1 MNTTINKHAL
11 VFGFTSIF
19 LIGLGLTIVN
29 PVIPFMVEQYTKN
42 TQQQATMVT
51 LLSAIYAFSMF
62 LAAPMLGA
70 LSDRFGRKIILII
83 SLFGS
88 AFGYYLFGF
97 GGALWILFLGRIIE
111 GLTGGEISAILAY
124 FADLTPIESRTKY
137 FGWISATVGIGTAAG
152 PLIGGFLA
160 QYGPAIPLYVASF
173 LSLSN
178 AVYGYFFMPES
189 LTKRERTRNLSLQ
202 QINPFKQLQLV
213 FTFRSVKW
221 LLITVFLIWLP
232 NGSFQAIF
240 AQFSIDTF
248 HLSPII
254 IGFTFSLIGIMDIFA
269 QLLIMP
275 ILLKFWR
282 ENQIITMGIISEM
295 IGYSV
300 IILSA
305 FYSSIPCFI
314 IGMVFFGLGDA
325 IFSPSYNG
333 LISTYASKED
343 QGKIQGASQSIQAL
357 ARVIG
362 PMIGGQLYANFH
374 HTMPFII
381 GFILLGLATFIVK
394 PKVKRSF

>member
-11 VFGFTSIF
+11 VFGFTSVF

-29 PVIPFMVEQYTKN
+29 PVIPFMVEQYTKH
-42 TQQQATMVT
+42 TQQQATTVT

-70 LSDRFGRKIILII
+70 LSDRFGQKIILIS

-88 AFGYYLFGF
+88 AIGYYLFGF

-282 ENQIITMGIISEM
+282 ENQIITMGITSEM

-305 FYSSIPCFI
+305 FYGSIPCFI

-357 ARVIG
+357 ARVIS

>member
-11 VFGFTSIF
+11 VFGFTSVF

-42 TQQQATMVT
+42 TQQQATTVT

-70 LSDRFGRKIILII
+70 LSDRFGRKIILIS

-88 AFGYYLFGF
+88 AIGYYLFGF

-221 LLITVFLIWLP
+221 LLITGFLIWLP

-282 ENQIITMGIISEM
+282 ENQIITMGITSEM

-305 FYSSIPCFI
+305 FYGSIPCFI

-357 ARVIG
+357 ARVIS
-362 PMIGGQLYANFH
+362 PMISGQLYANFH

>member
-11 VFGFTSIF
+11 VFGFTSVF

-29 PVIPFMVEQYTKN
+29 PVIPFMVEQYTKH
-42 TQQQATMVT
+42 TQQQATTVT

-70 LSDRFGRKIILII
+70 LSDRFGRKIILIS

-88 AFGYYLFGF
+88 AIGYYLFGF

-221 LLITVFLIWLP
+221 LLITGFLIWLP

-282 ENQIITMGIISEM
+282 ENQIITMGITSEM

-305 FYSSIPCFI
+305 FYGSIPCFI

-357 ARVIG
+357 ARVIS

>member
-11 VFGFTSIF
+11 VFGFTSVF

-29 PVIPFMVEQYTKN
+29 PVIPFMVEQYTKH
-42 TQQQATMVT
+42 TQQQATTVT

-70 LSDRFGRKIILII
+70 LSDRFGRKIILIS

-88 AFGYYLFGF
+88 AIGYYLFGF

-221 LLITVFLIWLP
+221 LLITGFLIWLP

-282 ENQIITMGIISEM
+282 ENQIITMGITSEM

-357 ARVIG
+357 ARVIS

>member
-11 VFGFTSIF
+11 VFGFTSVF

-42 TQQQATMVT
+42 TQQQATTVT

-70 LSDRFGRKIILII
+70 LSDRFGRKIILIS

-88 AFGYYLFGF
+88 AIGYYLFGF

-221 LLITVFLIWLP
+221 LLITGFLIWLP

-240 AQFSIDTF
+240 AQFSIVTF

-282 ENQIITMGIISEM
+282 ENQIITMGITSEM

-305 FYSSIPCFI
+305 FYGSIPCFI

-357 ARVIG
+357 ARVIS

>member
-11 VFGFTSIF
+11 VFGFTSVF

-42 TQQQATMVT
+42 TQQQATTVT

-70 LSDRFGRKIILII
+70 LSDRFGRKIILIS

-88 AFGYYLFGF
+88 AIGYYLFGF

-160 QYGPAIPLYVASF
+160 QYGPATPLYVASF

-221 LLITVFLIWLP
+221 LLITGFLIWLP

-282 ENQIITMGIISEM
+282 ENQIITMGITSEM

-300 IILSA
+300 LILSA
-305 FYSSIPCFI
+305 FYGSIPCFI

-333 LISTYASKED
+333 LILTYASKED

-362 PMIGGQLYANFH
+362 PMICGQLYATFH

>member
-11 VFGFTSIF
+11 VFGFTSVF

-42 TQQQATMVT
+42 TQQQATTVT

-70 LSDRFGRKIILII
+70 LSDRFGRKIILIS

-88 AFGYYLFGF
+88 AIGYYLFGF

-111 GLTGGEISAILAY
+111 GLTSGEISAILAY

-152 PLIGGFLA
+152 PLIGRFLA
-160 QYGPAIPLYVASF
+160 QYGPATPLYVASF

-221 LLITVFLIWLP
+221 LLITGFLIWLP

-282 ENQIITMGIISEM
+282 ENQIITMGITSEM

-300 IILSA
+300 LILSA
-305 FYSSIPCFI
+305 FYGSIPCFI

-362 PMIGGQLYANFH
+362 PMICGQLYATFH

>member
-11 VFGFTSIF
+11 VFGFTSVF

-42 TQQQATMVT
+42 TQQQATTVT

-70 LSDRFGRKIILII
+70 LSDRFGRKIILIS

-88 AFGYYLFGF
+88 AIGYYLFDF

-124 FADLTPIESRTKY
+124 FADLTPIESRTKS

-221 LLITVFLIWLP
+221 LLITGLLIWLP

-282 ENQIITMGIISEM
+282 ENQIITMGITSEM

-305 FYSSIPCFI
+305 FYGSIPCFI

>member
-11 VFGFTSIF
+11 VFGFTSVF

-42 TQQQATMVT
+42 TQQQATTVT

-70 LSDRFGRKIILII
+70 LSDRFVRKIILIS

-88 AFGYYLFGF
+88 AIGYYLFGF

-189 LTKRERTRNLSLQ
+189 LTKRKRTRNLSLQ

-221 LLITVFLIWLP
+221 LLITGFLIWLP

-254 IGFTFSLIGIMDIFA
+254 IGFTFSLIGVMDIFA

-282 ENQIITMGIISEM
+282 ENQIITMGITSEM

-305 FYSSIPCFI
+305 FYGSIPCFI

-374 HTMPFII
+374 HTMSFII

>member
-11 VFGFTSIF
+11 VFGFTSVF

-42 TQQQATMVT
+42 TQQQATTVT

-70 LSDRFGRKIILII
+70 LSDRFGRKIILIS

-88 AFGYYLFGF
+88 AIGYYLFGF

-124 FADLTPIESRTKY
+124 FADLTPIESRTKS

-221 LLITVFLIWLP
+221 LLITGFLIWLP

-282 ENQIITMGIISEM
+282 ENQIITMGITSEM

-305 FYSSIPCFI
+305 FYGSIPCFI

-357 ARVIG
+357 ARVIS

>member
-11 VFGFTSIF
+11 VFGFTSVF

-42 TQQQATMVT
+42 TQQQATTVT

-70 LSDRFGRKIILII
+70 LSDRFGRKIILIS

-88 AFGYYLFGF
+88 AIGYYLFGF

-124 FADLTPIESRTKY
+124 FADLTPIESRTKS

-282 ENQIITMGIISEM
+282 ENQMITMGITSEM

-305 FYSSIPCFI
+305 FYGSIPCFI

>member
-11 VFGFTSIF
+11 VFGFTSVF

-42 TQQQATMVT
+42 TQQQATTVT

-70 LSDRFGRKIILII
+70 LSDRFGRKIILIS

-88 AFGYYLFGF
+88 AIGYYLFGF

-124 FADLTPIESRTKY
+124 FADLTPIESRTKS

-221 LLITVFLIWLP
+221 LLITGFLIWLP

-282 ENQIITMGIISEM
+282 ENQIITMGITSEM

-300 IILSA
+300 LILSA
-305 FYSSIPCFI
+305 FYGSIPCFI

>member
-1 MNTTINKHAL
+1 M
-11 VFGFTSIF
+11 
-19 LIGLGLTIVN
+19 
-29 PVIPFMVEQYTKN
+29 
-42 TQQQATMVT
+42 
-51 LLSAIYAFSMF
+51 
-62 LAAPMLGA
+62 
-70 LSDRFGRKIILII
+70 
-83 SLFGS
+83 
-88 AFGYYLFGF
+88 
-97 GGALWILFLGRIIE
+97 
-111 GLTGGEISAILAY
+111 
-124 FADLTPIESRTKY
+124 TPIESRTKY

-221 LLITVFLIWLP
+221 LLITGFLIWLP

-254 IGFTFSLIGIMDIFA
+254 IGFTFSLIGVMDIFA

-282 ENQIITMGIISEM
+282 ENQIITMGITSEM

-305 FYSSIPCFI
+305 FYGSIPCFI

>member
-11 VFGFTSIF
+11 VFGFTSVF

-29 PVIPFMVEQYTKN
+29 PVIPFMVEQYTQN
-42 TQQQATMVT
+42 TQQQATTVT

-70 LSDRFGRKIILII
+70 LSDRFGRKIILIS

-88 AFGYYLFGF
+88 AIGYYLFGF

-160 QYGPAIPLYVASF
+160 QYGPAIHLYVASF

-221 LLITVFLIWLP
+221 LLITGFLIWLP

-282 ENQIITMGIISEM
+282 ENQIITMGITSEM

-305 FYSSIPCFI
+305 FYGSIPCFI

>member
-11 VFGFTSIF
+11 VFGFTSVF

-42 TQQQATMVT
+42 TQQQATTVT

-70 LSDRFGRKIILII
+70 LSDRFGRKIILIS

-88 AFGYYLFGF
+88 AIGYYLFGF

-254 IGFTFSLIGIMDIFA
+254 IGFTFSLIGIIDIFA

-282 ENQIITMGIISEM
+282 ENQIITMGITSEM

-305 FYSSIPCFI
+305 FYGSIPCFI
-314 IGMVFFGLGDA
+314 IGMVFFGLDDA

>member
-11 VFGFTSIF
+11 VFGFTSVF

-42 TQQQATMVT
+42 TQQQATTVT

-70 LSDRFGRKIILII
+70 LSDRFGRKIILIS

-88 AFGYYLFGF
+88 AIGYYLFGF

-282 ENQIITMGIISEM
+282 ENQIITMGITSEM

-305 FYSSIPCFI
+305 FYGSIPCFI

-357 ARVIG
+357 ARVIS

>member
-11 VFGFTSIF
+11 VFGFTSVF

-42 TQQQATMVT
+42 TQQQATTVT

-70 LSDRFGRKIILII
+70 LSDRFGRKIILIS

-88 AFGYYLFGF
+88 AIGYYLFGF

-124 FADLTPIESRTKY
+124 FADLTPIESRTKS

-221 LLITVFLIWLP
+221 LLITGFLIWLP

-282 ENQIITMGIISEM
+282 ENQIITMGITSEI

-305 FYSSIPCFI
+305 FYGSIPCFI

>member
-11 VFGFTSIF
+11 VFGFTSVF

-42 TQQQATMVT
+42 TQQQATTVT

-70 LSDRFGRKIILII
+70 LSDRFGRKIILIS

-88 AFGYYLFGF
+88 AVGYYLFGF

-221 LLITVFLIWLP
+221 LLITGFLIWLP

-282 ENQIITMGIISEM
+282 ENQIITMGITSEM

-305 FYSSIPCFI
+305 FYGSIPCFI

>member
-11 VFGFTSIF
+11 VFGFTSVF

-42 TQQQATMVT
+42 TQQQATTVT

-70 LSDRFGRKIILII
+70 LSDRFGRKIILIS

-88 AFGYYLFGF
+88 AIGYYLFGF

-124 FADLTPIESRTKY
+124 FADLTPIESRTKS

-221 LLITVFLIWLP
+221 LLITGFLIWLP

-282 ENQIITMGIISEM
+282 ENQIITMVITSEM

-305 FYSSIPCFI
+305 FYGSIPCFI

>member
-11 VFGFTSIF
+11 VFGFTSVF

-29 PVIPFMVEQYTKN
+29 PIIPFMVEQYTKN
-42 TQQQATMVT
+42 TQQQATTVT

-70 LSDRFGRKIILII
+70 LSDRFGRKIILIS

-88 AFGYYLFGF
+88 AIGYYLFGF

-124 FADLTPIESRTKY
+124 FADLTPIESRTKS
-137 FGWISATVGIGTAAG
+137 FGWISATIGIGTAAG

-221 LLITVFLIWLP
+221 LLITGFLIWLP

-282 ENQIITMGIISEM
+282 ENQIITMGITSEM

-305 FYSSIPCFI
+305 FYGSIPCFI

>member
-11 VFGFTSIF
+11 VFGFTSVY

-42 TQQQATMVT
+42 TQQQATTVT

-70 LSDRFGRKIILII
+70 LSDRFGRKIILIS

-88 AFGYYLFGF
+88 AIGYYLFGF

-124 FADLTPIESRTKY
+124 FADLTPIESRTKS

-221 LLITVFLIWLP
+221 LLITGFLIWLP

-282 ENQIITMGIISEM
+282 ENQIITMGITSEM

-305 FYSSIPCFI
+305 FYGSIPCFI

>member
-11 VFGFTSIF
+11 VFSFTSVF

-42 TQQQATMVT
+42 TQQQATTVT

-70 LSDRFGRKIILII
+70 LSDRFGRKIILIS

-88 AFGYYLFGF
+88 AIGYYLFGF

-111 GLTGGEISAILAY
+111 RLTGGEISAILAY

-160 QYGPAIPLYVASF
+160 QYGPATPLYVASF

-221 LLITVFLIWLP
+221 LLITGFLIWLP

-282 ENQIITMGIISEM
+282 ENQIITMGITSEM

-300 IILSA
+300 LILSA
-305 FYSSIPCFI
+305 FYGSIPCFI

>member
-11 VFGFTSIF
+11 VFGFTSVF

-42 TQQQATMVT
+42 TQQQATTVT

-70 LSDRFGRKIILII
+70 LSDRFGRKIILIS

-88 AFGYYLFGF
+88 AIGYYLFGF

-124 FADLTPIESRTKY
+124 FADLTPIKSRTKS

-221 LLITVFLIWLP
+221 LLITGFLIWLP

-282 ENQIITMGIISEM
+282 ENQIITMGITSEM

-305 FYSSIPCFI
+305 FYGSIPCFI

>member
-11 VFGFTSIF
+11 VFGFTSVF

-42 TQQQATMVT
+42 TQQQATTVT
-51 LLSAIYAFSMF
+51 LLGAIYAFSMF

-70 LSDRFGRKIILII
+70 LSDRFGRKIILIS

-88 AFGYYLFGF
+88 AIGYYLFGF

-137 FGWISATVGIGTAAG
+137 FGWISATVGIGTAVG

-160 QYGPAIPLYVASF
+160 QYGPATPLYVASF

-282 ENQIITMGIISEM
+282 ENQIITMGITSEM

-300 IILSA
+300 LILSA
-305 FYSSIPCFI
+305 FYGSIPCFI

-325 IFSPSYNG
+325 IFSPSYND

-362 PMIGGQLYANFH
+362 PMICGQLYATFH

>member
-11 VFGFTSIF
+11 VFGFTSVF

-42 TQQQATMVT
+42 TQQQATTVT

-70 LSDRFGRKIILII
+70 LSDRFGRKIILIS

-88 AFGYYLFGF
+88 AIGYYLFGF

-124 FADLTPIESRTKY
+124 FADLTPIESRTKS

-221 LLITVFLIWLP
+221 LLITGFLIWLP

-282 ENQIITMGIISEM
+282 ENQIITMGITSEM

-305 FYSSIPCFI
+305 FYGSIPCFI

-343 QGKIQGASQSIQAL
+343 QGKIQGTSQSIQAL

>member
-11 VFGFTSIF
+11 VFGFTSVF

-42 TQQQATMVT
+42 TQQQATTVT

-70 LSDRFGRKIILII
+70 LSDRFGRKIILIS

-88 AFGYYLFGF
+88 AIGYYLFGF

-160 QYGPAIPLYVASF
+160 QYGPATPLYVASF

-202 QINPFKQLQLV
+202 QINPFKQLQLI

-221 LLITVFLIWLP
+221 LLITGFLIWLP

-282 ENQIITMGIISEM
+282 ENQIITMGITSEM
-295 IGYSV
+295 IGDSV

-362 PMIGGQLYANFH
+362 PMIGGQLYATFH

>member
-11 VFGFTSIF
+11 VFGFTSVF

-42 TQQQATMVT
+42 TQQQATTVT

-70 LSDRFGRKIILII
+70 LSDRFGRKIILIS

-88 AFGYYLFGF
+88 AIGYYLFGF

-124 FADLTPIESRTKY
+124 FADLTPIESRTKS

-160 QYGPAIPLYVASF
+160 QYGPATPLYVASF

-221 LLITVFLIWLP
+221 LLITGFLIWLP

-282 ENQIITMGIISEM
+282 ENQIITMGITSEM

-305 FYSSIPCFI
+305 FYGSIPCFI

>member
-11 VFGFTSIF
+11 VFGFTSVF

-42 TQQQATMVT
+42 TQQQATTVT

-70 LSDRFGRKIILII
+70 LSDRFGRKIILIS

-88 AFGYYLFGF
+88 AIGYYLFGF

-124 FADLTPIESRTKY
+124 FADLTPIESRTKS

-221 LLITVFLIWLP
+221 LLITGFLIWLP

-282 ENQIITMGIISEM
+282 ENQIITMGITSEM

-305 FYSSIPCFI
+305 FYGSIACFI

>member
-11 VFGFTSIF
+11 VFGFTSVF

-29 PVIPFMVEQYTKN
+29 PVIPFMVEQYTKH
-42 TQQQATMVT
+42 TQQQATTVT

-70 LSDRFGRKIILII
+70 LSDRFGRKIILIS

-88 AFGYYLFGF
+88 AIGYYLFGF

-124 FADLTPIESRTKY
+124 FADLTPIESRTKS
-137 FGWISATVGIGTAAG
+137 FGWISATVGIRTAAG

-282 ENQIITMGIISEM
+282 ENQIITMGITSEM

-305 FYSSIPCFI
+305 FYGSIPCFI
-314 IGMVFFGLGDA
+314 IG
-325 IFSPSYNG
+325 
-333 LISTYASKED
+333 
-343 QGKIQGASQSIQAL
+343 
-357 ARVIG
+357 
-362 PMIGGQLYANFH
+362 
-374 HTMPFII
+374 
-381 GFILLGLATFIVK
+381 
-394 PKVKRSF
+394 KVKRSF

>member
-11 VFGFTSIF
+11 VFGFTSVF

-42 TQQQATMVT
+42 TQQQATTVT

-70 LSDRFGRKIILII
+70 LSDRVGRKIILIS

-88 AFGYYLFGF
+88 AIGYYLFGF

-124 FADLTPIESRTKY
+124 FADLTPIESRTKS

-221 LLITVFLIWLP
+221 LLITGFLIWLP

-282 ENQIITMGIISEM
+282 ENQIITMGITSEM

-305 FYSSIPCFI
+305 FYGSIPCFI

>member
-11 VFGFTSIF
+11 VFGFTSVF

-42 TQQQATMVT
+42 TQQQATTVT

-62 LAAPMLGA
+62 LAAPMLGT
-70 LSDRFGRKIILII
+70 LSDRFGRKIVLIS

-88 AFGYYLFGF
+88 AIGYYLFGL

-221 LLITVFLIWLP
+221 LLITGFLIWLP

-254 IGFTFSLIGIMDIFA
+254 IGFTFSLIGIMDIIA

-282 ENQIITMGIISEM
+282 ENQIITMGITSEM

-305 FYSSIPCFI
+305 FYGSIPCFI

>member
-11 VFGFTSIF
+11 VFGFTSVF

-42 TQQQATMVT
+42 TQQQATTVT

-70 LSDRFGRKIILII
+70 LSDRFGRKIILIS

-88 AFGYYLFGF
+88 AIGYYLFGF

-124 FADLTPIESRTKY
+124 FADLTPIESRTKS

-221 LLITVFLIWLP
+221 LLITGFLIWLP

-282 ENQIITMGIISEM
+282 ENQIITMGITSEM

-305 FYSSIPCFI
+305 FYGSIPCFI

-362 PMIGGQLYANFH
+362 PMIGGQLYSNFH

>member
-11 VFGFTSIF
+11 VFGFTSVF

-42 TQQQATMVT
+42 TQQQATTVT

-70 LSDRFGRKIILII
+70 LSDRFGRKIILIS

-88 AFGYYLFGF
+88 AIRYYLFGF

-111 GLTGGEISAILAY
+111 GLTGGEISAILTY

-221 LLITVFLIWLP
+221 LLITGFLIWLP

-282 ENQIITMGIISEM
+282 ENQIITMGITSEM

-305 FYSSIPCFI
+305 FYGSIPCFI

>member
-11 VFGFTSIF
+11 VFGFTSVF

-42 TQQQATMVT
+42 TQQQATTVT

-70 LSDRFGRKIILII
+70 LSDRFGRKIILIS

-88 AFGYYLFGF
+88 AIGYYLFGF

-160 QYGPAIPLYVASF
+160 QYGPATPLYVASF

-221 LLITVFLIWLP
+221 LLITGFLIWLP

-254 IGFTFSLIGIMDIFA
+254 IGFTFSLIGIMDIIA

-282 ENQIITMGIISEM
+282 ENQIITMGITSEM

-305 FYSSIPCFI
+305 FYRSIPCFI

-333 LISTYASKED
+333 LISTYVSNED

-362 PMIGGQLYANFH
+362 PMIGGQLYASFH
-374 HTMPFII
+374 HTMPLII
-381 GFILLGLATFIVK
+381 GLILLGSAIFIVK
-394 PKVKRSF
+394 PKVTRSF

>member
-11 VFGFTSIF
+11 VFGFTSVF

-42 TQQQATMVT
+42 TQQQATTVT

-62 LAAPMLGA
+62 LAATMLGA
-70 LSDRFGRKIILII
+70 LSDRFGRKIILIS

-88 AFGYYLFGF
+88 AIGYYLFGF

-124 FADLTPIESRTKY
+124 FADLTPIESRTKS

-221 LLITVFLIWLP
+221 LLITGFLIWLP

-282 ENQIITMGIISEM
+282 ENQIITMGITSEM

-305 FYSSIPCFI
+305 FYGSIPCFI
-314 IGMVFFGLGDA
+314 IGMVFFGLGDV

>member
-11 VFGFTSIF
+11 VFGFTSVF

-42 TQQQATMVT
+42 TQQQATTVT

-70 LSDRFGRKIILII
+70 LSDRFGRKIILIS

-88 AFGYYLFGF
+88 AIGYYLFGF

-160 QYGPAIPLYVASF
+160 QYGPAIHLYVASF

-221 LLITVFLIWLP
+221 LLITGFLIWLP

-282 ENQIITMGIISEM
+282 ENQIITMGITSEM

-305 FYSSIPCFI
+305 FYGSIPCFI

>member
-11 VFGFTSIF
+11 IFGFTSVF

-42 TQQQATMVT
+42 TQQQATTVT

-70 LSDRFGRKIILII
+70 LSDRFGRKIILIS

-88 AFGYYLFGF
+88 AIGYYLFGF

-124 FADLTPIESRTKY
+124 FADLTPIESRTKS

-221 LLITVFLIWLP
+221 LLITGFLIWLP

-282 ENQIITMGIISEM
+282 ENQIITMGITSEM

-305 FYSSIPCFI
+305 FYGSIPCFI

>member
-11 VFGFTSIF
+11 VFGFTSVF

-42 TQQQATMVT
+42 TQQQATTVT

-70 LSDRFGRKIILII
+70 LSDRFGRKIILIS

-88 AFGYYLFGF
+88 AIGYYLFGF

-160 QYGPAIPLYVASF
+160 QYGPATPLYVASF

-221 LLITVFLIWLP
+221 LLITGFLIWLP

-275 ILLKFWR
+275 ILLKFWL
-282 ENQIITMGIISEM
+282 ENQIITMGITSEM

>member
-11 VFGFTSIF
+11 VFGFTSVF

-42 TQQQATMVT
+42 TQQQATTVT

-70 LSDRFGRKIILII
+70 LSDRFGRKIILIS

-88 AFGYYLFGF
+88 AIGYYLFGF
-97 GGALWILFLGRIIE
+97 GGALWILLLGRIIE

-124 FADLTPIESRTKY
+124 FADLTPIESRTKS

-221 LLITVFLIWLP
+221 LLITGFLIWLP

-282 ENQIITMGIISEM
+282 ENQIITMGITSEM

-305 FYSSIPCFI
+305 FYGSIPCFI